1 MCSKVARQ
9 ISDAVLSTYS
19 TKDEDGEYL
28 LRF

>member
-1 MCSKVARQ
+1 MCSENAQQ

-19 TKDEDGEYL
+19 TKDEDGEYV